1 VKPIILGTTAVV
13 GLFVS
18 ATLISNLPERGF
30 ANDGNLNDPDSQS
43 KIQQGFAISPV
54 SLNLNGKNPA
64 LVGLGSY
71 IVNAQGGCN
80 DCHTCPSYSSN
91 PYTGGTGQFNS
102 KNYLAGGVP
111 FGNGLVS
118 PNLTPDITGKP
129 EGLTLAKFKIAIR
142 TGHDQQPNTG
152 DILQVMPWPIY
163 RFMTDRDLN
172 AVYEFLS
179 AIPPASPGECAGP
192 GDSLPPPS

>member
-1 VKPIILGTTAVV
+1 L
-13 GLFVS
+13 
-18 ATLISNLPERGF
+18 
-30 ANDGNLNDPDSQS
+30 D
-43 KIQQGFAISPV
+43 
-54 SLNLNGKNPA
+54 GKNPA

-71 IVNAQGGCN
+71 IVNAQGACN

-91 PYTGGTGQFNS
+91 PYTGGTGQFNR

-111 FGNGLVS
+111 FGPFVS
-118 PNLTPDITGKP
+118 KNLTPDAAGKP
-129 EGLTLAKFKIAIR
+129 EGLTLAQFKIAMR
-142 TGHDQQPNTG
+142 TGHDPLSSDPN

-179 AIPPASPGECAGP
+179 AIPPASPGDCTGAGQ
-192 GDSLPPPS
+192 SLPSP